1 MLRFS
6 KFCAY
11 SLKSLK
17 IVLVFPFNLE
27 KETNW
32 SQKMASEQQLT
43 GLNDEIES
51 LRSEKKKWRSLAE
64 SRESEISA
72 LEKSE
77 KTHLQSQMALT
88 EKLQACQKNLKFY
101 EDKNSEKDTSISTL
115 QKALNA
121 IKKEESA
128 IEALEQ
134 ELNRK
139 SEELS
144 CKNLKI
150 ESLQAKMAENE
161 YDVQRVKDD
170 KEKLMNHYD
179 QQFKKLTEELSLEK
193 RETAKMRQLM
203 HSTTTPQKQQQ
214 QRVTSEVTMLREE
227 LEKKSELIKTL
238 AAKVTTPKK
247 TVVSSN
253 LGESESAA
261 EVEKKH
267 AAEIKKIKSC
277 YDKLID
283 DYKKANDE
291 LLKHVPA
298 SAAKK
303 VMSFKRP
310 VEDSEAEDENTAPR
324 QAPTPVTTLD
334 KSSVEAT
341 PVQEDK
347 SRKRRMRKTKGQSKV
362 SATTQVSFEDDS
374 MVCNEDSVFETT
386 EESRPTKKPR
396 RGERVSRARPTK
408 QYKSS
413 ATEEEIQDTSTAS
426 TATTSILSDTSN
438 IKLKEEDSGV
448 LAWKTPATSK
458 KRKLFSQTP
467 RPDVSLLLLFK
478 TNYLTFDP
486 FQIITP
492 QPDESDHND
501 TPRSIVKRQLRS
513 RNIKIKK

>member
-1 MLRFS
+1 MELQVFEQAEQIER
-6 KFCAY
+6 
-11 SLKSLK
+11 LKSELDNVTK
-17 IVLVFPFNLE
+17 GTRFFFSRFIGHLIMYFVLE

-43 GLNDEIES
+43 GLNDEIEN

-72 LEKSE
+72 LEKAE
-77 KTHLQSQMALT
+77 KNHLQSQMALE
-88 EKLQACQKNLKFY
+88 EKLQACQKNLKLY
-101 EDKNSEKDTSISTL
+101 EDSNSEKDTSISTL

-144 CKNLKI
+144 SKNLKI
-150 ESLQAKMAENE
+150 ESLQAKLAENE

-179 QQFKKLTEELSLEK
+179 QQIKKLTEDLSLEK

-203 HSTTTPQKQQQ
+203 HSTTPQKQQQ
-214 QRVTSEVTMLREE
+214 QRVTNEVTMLREE

-247 TVVSSN
+247 TSN
-253 LGESESAA
+253 SELS
-261 EVEKKH
+261 ENNEKKH
-267 AAEIKKIKSC
+267 AAELKKVKSC
-277 YDKLID
+277 YEKLID

-303 VMSFKRP
+303 VMSFKRI
-310 VEDSEAEDENTAPR
+310 VEDSEAEDENPAPP
-324 QAPTPVTTLD
+324 APILD

-341 PVQEDK
+341 PVQQEDK
-347 SRKRRMRKTKGQSKV
+347 SRKRRMRKTKGQNSKV
-362 SATTQVSFEDDS
+362 STATTQVSFEDDS
-374 MVCNEDSVFETT
+374 MVCNNEDSSVFEA
-386 EESRPTKKPR
+386 ESRPTKKPR
-396 RGERVSRARPTK
+396 RGERVSRARPNK

-413 ATEEEIQDTSTAS
+413 ATEEEIQDTSAAS
-426 TATTSILSDTSN
+426 TAATTSILSDTSN
-438 IKLKEEDSGV
+438 IKVKEEEEEDV
-448 LAWKTPATSK
+448 ATAWKTPATSK

-467 RPDVSLLLLFK
+467 RPDVGSL
-478 TNYLTFDP
+478 
-486 FQIITP
+486 
-492 QPDESDHND
+492 
-501 TPRSIVKRQLRS
+501 
-513 RNIKIKK
+513 

>member
-1 MLRFS
+1 
-6 KFCAY
+6 
-11 SLKSLK
+11 
-17 IVLVFPFNLE
+17 
-27 KETNW
+27 
-32 SQKMASEQQLT
+32 MASEQQLT

-324 QAPTPVTTLD
+324 
-334 KSSVEAT
+334 
-341 PVQEDK
+341 
-347 SRKRRMRKTKGQSKV
+347 
-362 SATTQVSFEDDS
+362 
-374 MVCNEDSVFETT
+374 
-386 EESRPTKKPR
+386 
-396 RGERVSRARPTK
+396 
-408 QYKSS
+408 
-413 ATEEEIQDTSTAS
+413 
-426 TATTSILSDTSN
+426 
-438 IKLKEEDSGV
+438 
-448 LAWKTPATSK
+448 
-458 KRKLFSQTP
+458 
-467 RPDVSLLLLFK
+467 
-478 TNYLTFDP
+478 
-486 FQIITP
+486 
-492 QPDESDHND
+492 
-501 TPRSIVKRQLRS
+501 
-513 RNIKIKK
+513 

>member
-1 MLRFS
+1 M
-6 KFCAY
+6 
-11 SLKSLK
+11 K

-324 QAPTPVTTLD
+324 QAIPVTTLD